1 MLTPPS
7 PTTKETQSNEMIIS
21 DFKDDIKHEVW
32 LCHMTLFIYLY
43 ADLELLFHSSSLNI
57 FYIALN
63 RVRNSIIH
71 NQYQQV
77 HCPSIHYQNEHNTN
91 II

>member
-43 ADLELLFHSSSLNI
+43 ADLQLL
-57 FYIALN
+57 
-63 RVRNSIIH
+63 
-71 NQYQQV
+71 
-77 HCPSIHYQNEHNTN
+77 
-91 II
+91 